1 MWVLKV
7 LRVLKELKV
16 RLGLKEVKVLKE
28 HKVPQEVK
36 EILVLLELKGLLV
49 LKVL

>member
-1 MWVLKV
+1 
-7 LRVLKELKV
+7 
-16 RLGLKEVKVLKE
+16 LGLKEVKVLKE